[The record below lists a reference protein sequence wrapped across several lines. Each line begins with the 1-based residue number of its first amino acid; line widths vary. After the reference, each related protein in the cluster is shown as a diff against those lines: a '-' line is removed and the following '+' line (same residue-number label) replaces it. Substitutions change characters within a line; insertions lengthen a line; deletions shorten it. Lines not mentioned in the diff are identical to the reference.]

1 LRLLAYRL
9 AASGLRGFDGDPVD
23 AELDQ
28 RPENFERPFD
38 ARGVDVGDEQQ
49 LATSDDREAGSGCGV

>member
-1 LRLLAYRL
+1 
-9 AASGLRGFDGDPVD
+9 LRGFDGDPVD
-23 AELDQ
+23 AELHQ
-28 RPENFERPFD
+28 WPENFERPFD